1 MFAYVRLELRRL
13 GRMPGLLIFAVLMP
27 LLSYLLFTNLHGLTG
42 QDKDVAATYTMV
54 SMAGYGAIGA
64 LLNYASGVVVDRSI
78 GWMRQLR
85 LTPLSP
91 VRVVVGKGLTA
102 MATAIVPVVALCAA
116 AVAVNGVRL
125 DVGQWLAIVPLLWFG
140 SLPFALLGLGMG
152 YLATAQT
159 VQPLNL
165 LVYLGM
171 SIVGGLWLPLD
182 AMPGWVA
189 AVGRWLPT
197 HAYADMSWQ
206 VAFGGAPTGADVLTL
221 AAWLVAFT
229 ALAVAG
235 FRRSVRSTAG
245 L

>member
-1 MFAYVRLELRRL
+1 MRAYVRLELRRL
-13 GRMPGLLIFAVLMP
+13 ARMPGLLIFAVLMP
-27 LLSYLLFTNLHGLTG
+27 LLTYLLFTNIDGLTG
-42 QDKDVAATYTMV
+42 QERDVAATYAMV

-64 LLNYASGVVVDRSI
+64 LLNYASGVVIDRSI

-91 VRVVVGKGLTA
+91 VRVVVGKGLAAMVTA
-102 MATAIVPVVALCAA
+102 VVPVVALCVA
-116 AVAVNGVRL
+116 AVVVNGVRL
-125 DVGQWLAIVPLLWFG
+125 DAWQWLAIVSLLWFG
-140 SLPFALLGLGMG
+140 ALPFAMLGLGMG

-171 SIVGGLWLPLD
+171 SVVGGLWLPLD
-182 AMPGWVA
+182 ALPGWVA

-206 VAFGGAPTGADVLTL
+206 VAFGGRPTVRDVLTL
-221 AAWLVAFT
+221 AGWMVAFT
-229 ALAVAG
+229 ALAAAG
-235 FRRSVRSTAG
+235 FRRSVRSTAS

>member
-1 MFAYVRLELRRL
+1 MRAYIWLELRRL
-13 GRMPGLLIFAVLMP
+13 ARSPGMLILTVVMP
-27 LLSYLLFTNLHGLTG
+27 LLSYLIFTNIPGLTG
-42 QDKDVAATYTMV
+42 QERGVAATYAMV
-54 SMAGYGAIGA
+54 SMAGYGAVGA

-91 VRVVVGKGLTA
+91 VRVVAGKGLAAMVTA
-102 MATAIVPVVALCAA
+102 VVPVAALCAA
-116 AVAVNGVRL
+116 AVLVNGVRL
-125 DVGQWLAIVPLLWFG
+125 DAGQWLAVVPLLWLG
-140 SLPFALLGLGMG
+140 AAPFALLGLGMG

-171 SIVGGLWLPLD
+171 SVAGGLWLPLE
-182 AMPGWVA
+182 ALPGWVA
-189 AVGRWLPT
+189 AAGRWLPT

-206 VAFGGAPTGADVLTL
+206 VAFGGSPTVTDLVTL
-221 AAWLVAFT
+221 AAWTAAFG

-235 FRRSVRSTAG
+235 FRRSVRGTVS

>member
-1 MFAYVRLELRRL
+1 MRAYVRLELRRL
-13 GRMPGLLIFAVLMP
+13 ARTPGLLIFAVLMP
-27 LLSYLLFTNLHGLTG
+27 LLSYLLFTNISGLTG
-42 QDKDVAATYTMV
+42 QDRDVAATYTMV
-54 SMAGYGAIGA
+54 SMAGYGATGA

-91 VRVVVGKGLTA
+91 VRVVVGKGLAA
-102 MATAIVPVVALCAA
+102 MATAIVPVVALCVA
-116 AVAVNGVRL
+116 AVLVNGVRL
-125 DVGQWLAIVPLLWFG
+125 DAGQWLALVPLLWFG
-140 SLPFALLGLGMG
+140 ALPFALLGLGMG

-171 SIVGGLWLPLD
+171 SVVGGLWLPLD
-182 AMPGWVA
+182 ALPGWVA

-206 VAFGGAPTGADVLTL
+206 VAFGGSPTVTDLLTL
-221 AAWLVAFT
+221 AGWLAAFT
-229 ALAVAG
+229 ALAVVG
-235 FRRSVRSTAG
+235 YRRSVRSTAS

>member
-13 GRMPGLLIFAVLMP
+13 ARMPGLLIFAVLMP

-42 QDKDVAATYTMV
+42 QDQDIAATYTMI

-85 LTPLSP
+85 LTPLHP
-91 VRVVVGKGLTA
+91 VRVVVGKGLAA
-102 MATAIVPVVALCAA
+102 MATAIVPVVALCGAA
-116 AVAVNGVRL
+116 FAINGVRL
-125 DVGQWLAIVPLLWFG
+125 DAGQWLAIVPLLWFG
-140 SLPFALLGLGMG
+140 ALPFALLGLGMG

-171 SIVGGLWLPLD
+171 SVVGGLWLPLD

-189 AVGRWLPT
+189 VVGEWLPT

-206 VAFGGAPTGADVLTL
+206 VAFGGAPSGTDLLTL
-221 AAWLVAFT
+221 GGWLIAF
-229 ALAVAG
+229 AGLAVFG
-235 FRRSVRSTAG
+235 FRRSVRSTAS